1 MSNLKKYLQFLC
13 VMTVC
18 LNFTCIISS
27 EYYIPVPDTS
37 AFGSQ
42 EMVEEAF
49 FGNQVSQDILLMI
62 KENPK
67 TILMGVTGIGISLIL
82 TYGMTGAL
90 QQMAR
95 DKYKGLKKEAKEQLI
110 KKGKDLSLRDQL
122 LMASLAPF
130 AKGLPKY
137 FSCGKWYMITAAILL
152 YTGHYFGYHKLGGV
166 GVGVTLAAGHF
177 SQMAAENKRQH
188 EKTQKKIDEVK
199 AEIVLLS
206 KQLDSTQKE
215 ITQEI
220 QKETAK
226 VSAEVKLVGSDVK
239 GVDNKI
245 ETLSTKLKDV
255 PNTILSLVDKVQGIE
270 AQNQMILEQ
279 TQGLSGQL
287 EDAITKFVSTK
298 GQFDSLA
305 GQLTQKMVGLAQET
319 TEQIKSIDLKTAV
332 YNEHTEQ
339 QINKLLDDAKAKNEL
354 LESFQR
360 VQKENGEQLLNLDIK
375 LKELSEKDALKLKSL
390 EQIISVHEK
399 STTDFGRH
407 VKEVNTAHAA
417 VQSSLNSIFDQM
429 HAVNQRIIT
438 IEEKTDALE
447 KTVQAN
453 HAELLCKAQEN
464 YEALL
469 EKYKKEKKRT
479 KELQQTLQDSRSENS
494 ENMVTLRRDLEAALR
509 QMYNKLGIIQ
519 GQNAATHDI
528 LLGQQF
534 INPSFEQPAPSMLIT
549 SNPRNFPIDPTS
561 KLKKES
567 KDQLRS
573 KNSKSGLVFSI
584 LNQRS
589 GGTPSTI
596 EVPVAAFT
604 KKQMKDSN
612 SLFQ

>member
-1 MSNLKKYLQFLC
+1 
-13 VMTVC
+13 
-18 LNFTCIISS
+18 
-27 EYYIPVPDTS
+27 
-37 AFGSQ
+37 
-42 EMVEEAF
+42 
-49 FGNQVSQDILLMI
+49 
-62 KENPK
+62 
-67 TILMGVTGIGISLIL
+67 
-82 TYGMTGAL
+82 
-90 QQMAR
+90 
-95 DKYKGLKKEAKEQLI
+95 
-110 KKGKDLSLRDQL
+110 
-122 LMASLAPF
+122 MASLAPF

-137 FSCGKWYMITAAILL
+137 FSCGKWYMVTAAILL
-152 YTGHYFGYHKLGGV
+152 YTAHYFGYPKLGGV

-188 EKTQKKIDEVK
+188 AKTQKKIAEVK

-206 KQLDSTQKE
+206 QQLDSAQKE

-226 VSAEVKLVGSDVK
+226 VSAEVKLVSSDVK

-245 ETLSTKLKDV
+245 ENLSTKLKDV

-287 EDAITKFVSTK
+287 QEAVTKFVSTK
-298 GQFDSLA
+298 EQFDSLA
-305 GQLTQKMVGLAQET
+305 GHITQKMVALAKKT

-375 LKELSEKDALKLKSL
+375 LKELSAQDALKLKSL

-407 VKEVNTAHAA
+407 VKKVNSAHTAF
-417 VQSSLNSIFDQM
+417 QSSLNSVFDQM

-438 IEEKTDALE
+438 IEAKTNAMEMAIQANHLELLNKAEENSAQTNIVNQKITSVEEKTDAME
-447 KTVQAN
+447 KAVQAN
-453 HAELLCKAQEN
+453 HAELLRKAQEN
-464 YEALL
+464 YETLL
-469 EKYKKEKKRT
+469 EKYKKERKRT
-479 KELQQTLQDSRSENS
+479 KELQQTLQNSREDNL
-494 ENMVTLRRDLEAALR
+494 ENMVTLRRDLQAAVT
-509 QMYNKLGIIQ
+509 QVYNKLGTIQ
-519 GQNAATHDI
+519 GQNIATHDM
-528 LLGQQF
+528 LLGQKS
-534 INPSFEQPAPSMLIT
+534 INLSEEVNLQPVPSMLIT
-549 SNPRNFPIDPTS
+549 SNSRNFPIDPTLKS
-561 KLKKES
+561 KKES

-573 KNSKSGLVFSI
+573 KNSKPGLVFSI

-589 GGTPSTI
+589 GVSQQI
-596 EVPVAAFT
+596 IDVPPLAFT